1 MEKRRILEGIQV
13 IDMTQYLA
21 GPTVTRMMAE
31 MGADIIKIEQAPSGD
46 PSRNYAI
53 INEKGRS
60 GYLFNR
66 TEERKASA

>member
-1 MEKRRILEGIQV
+1 
-13 IDMTQYLA
+13 MTQYLA

-60 GYLFNR
+60 GYFCP
-66 TEERKASA
+66 TEPRKEKPLHKF